1 MPSFNERLLFPH
13 LCLRNVIGKCQ
24 HASRSLGL
32 NKELN
37 EKCEN
42 GYPAVVLSFDTTYYM
57 NIFCA
62 YCNEVQSGPF
72 DLYQYQQ
79 TGFKDLELKV
89 LMTLT
94 PTGKYSQSVINP
106 ASVTVPWLSS
116 QCSISEAPIEQ
127 QTSDQI
133 PGGQRTSTVCATSC
147 SNKYFTLR
155 ADGICK
161 AYYKALVALA
171 DDGLP
176 PLCHSAKPVL
186 ANFITCGL
194 KHLLPSLKHADFHPP
209 SVKVEFDTRF
219 NKTLYVV
226 TLQMD
231 LPHIAYAYFA
241 FKIEESWRNFRRLTI
256 VSKSFA
262 VYRMSQNLCTNNDG
276 ERVKSESD
284 VETVSLMSQLDFD
297 YELFNDSAELI
308 RRPAVSSEIRTTVCL
323 TYTSMDD
330 SQDNKYKSLYT
341 LMCSEDV
348 GRERDEAMIKALSDS
363 KCFDPPQDIKN
374 DMKRNGPLSR
384 PLVGVVWWACL
395 LAATLLLTYTA
406 RCDEFMG

>member
-57 NIFCA
+57 NILCA

-94 PTGKYSQSVINP
+94 PTGKHSQSVINP

-133 PGGQRTSTVCATSC
+133 PGGQRTSTVCAATC
-147 SNKYFTLR
+147 SNNDFTLR
-155 ADGICK
+155 ADGMCK
-161 AYYKALVALA
+161 TQYKALVALA

-176 PLCHSAKPVL
+176 PLRHSAKPVL

-194 KHLLPSLKHADFHPP
+194 KHLLPSLNHADFHPP
-209 SVKVEFDTRF
+209 SVKAKFDTRL

-226 TLQMD
+226 SLQMD
-231 LPHIAYAYFA
+231 LPHLANWFFA
-241 FKIEESWRNFRRLTI
+241 DESEESWRNLHRLTI
-256 VSKSFA
+256 VSKAFA
-262 VYRMSQNLCTNNDG
+262 V
-276 ERVKSESD
+276 
-284 VETVSLMSQLDFD
+284 
-297 YELFNDSAELI
+297 
-308 RRPAVSSEIRTTVCL
+308 
-323 TYTSMDD
+323 
-330 SQDNKYKSLYT
+330 
-341 LMCSEDV
+341 
-348 GRERDEAMIKALSDS
+348 
-363 KCFDPPQDIKN
+363 
-374 DMKRNGPLSR
+374 
-384 PLVGVVWWACL
+384 
-395 LAATLLLTYTA
+395 
-406 RCDEFMG
+406 